1 MKSPSSCAVQCVC
14 RPHFRAPPTLH
25 LPHLGHDTQTA
36 VCDISSSPRSWLEQW
51 LNWTTKALAALSGR
65 VIAKEQLP
73 ELSEARQ
80 WYDSS
85 RSFSRAMLFAAVLY
99 LLLARYNHESE
110 GVRVPYA
117 RPFSTMHC
125 PANLFPSSPSG
136 FCDVGVISFK
146 VRVSDPSLD
155 FFCSIFYFSH

>member
-1 MKSPSSCAVQCVC
+1 M
-14 RPHFRAPPTLH
+14 
-25 LPHLGHDTQTA
+25 
-36 VCDISSSPRSWLEQW
+36 
-51 LNWTTKALAALSGR
+51 LAALSGR

-85 RSFSRAMLFAAVLY
+85 RSFSRVMLFATVLY

-117 RPFSTMHC
+117 RSFSTMHR
-125 PANLFPSSPSG
+125 PPTHSPLPPLVFVMWVLSLLKLGSQTPPWIFLFYFLFFSLVP
-136 FCDVGVISFK
+136 FLLFIFYAH
-146 VRVSDPSLD
+146 PSLVLIVYYFLD
-155 FFCSIFYFSH
+155 FLVSIWSAHPSFLFFFL

>member
-1 MKSPSSCAVQCVC
+1 M
-14 RPHFRAPPTLH
+14 
-25 LPHLGHDTQTA
+25 
-36 VCDISSSPRSWLEQW
+36 
-51 LNWTTKALAALSGR
+51 NWTTKALAALSGR

-117 RPFSTMHC
+117 RSFSTMHR

-155 FFCSIFYFSH
+155 FFCSIFYFSHWFHFCCFYFSCTSIVCAYCILFSRLSFLVN